1 MKARDAFDVYR
12 LRKSGGV
19 LDEQLQNHLE
29 DTLMGDGIEA
39 TDITPPRELLRLMRS
54 VAVSCVPCCL
64 RKYSSCWRGKEQFGP
79 LRDALRDLYRRWLWS
94 EEKRKTN
101 MDWVTVIRKEAQTSS
116 ILRTDE
122 LARKYAIVPAA
133 VTQALARQ
141 EQRELV
147 EHISNKI
154 YYNWLALDG
163 STRDL
168 VNVLRE
174 DAYVSLESALREYGI
189 STQSPRT
196 LTCVTTERPKDFK
209 GRTITISY
217 RSISPRLYW
226 GFVPKTTRYG
236 SYLIAEPEKAILDW
250 IYLGIQNGA
259 APALDELDFGSVDR
273 PKLLNYARRFPS
285 STYLHVLPALVE
297 TAGAVK
303 LVGAGAGAGA
313 AD

>member
-1 MKARDAFDVYR
+1 
-12 LRKSGGV
+12 
-19 LDEQLQNHLE
+19 
-29 DTLMGDGIEA
+29 
-39 TDITPPRELLRLMRS
+39 
-54 VAVSCVPCCL
+54 
-64 RKYSSCWRGKEQFGP
+64 
-79 LRDALRDLYRRWLWS
+79 
-94 EEKRKTN
+94 
-101 MDWVTVIRKEAQTSS
+101 MDWISVIRKEAQTSS

-122 LARKYAIVPAA
+122 LARKYGIVPPA

-141 EQRELV
+141 EQKELV
-147 EHISNKI
+147 EHVSNKI

-174 DAYVSLESALREYGI
+174 DAYISLESGLREYGI

-209 GRTITISY
+209 GRTIAISY

-226 GFVPKTTRYG
+226 GFVRKRTRYG

-259 APALDELDFGSVDR
+259 APALDEIDFSSVDG
-273 PKLLNYARRFPS
+273 PKLLNYARKFPS

-297 TAGAVK
+297 TADATK

-313 AD
+313 GD